1 VTPGVEEA
9 ATLIR
14 AGRRFLLTCH
24 VQPDAD
30 AIGSMLA
37 LAEVL
42 RTLGKEVVLYSR
54 DPVPEMLRFLTGT
67 EEIEREIPAG
77 DRFDAMFITDTAAR
91 SLLPRKLPPRAVTGP
106 RVLLDHHIAH
116 DDFGDVVVRDVTAAA
131 TANVVIELARALD
144 LDPLPVSAAEPLY
157 TALVA
162 DTGNF
167 RYPGTSSQTLRLAA
181 TLVDGGVDPWRV
193 ARQVFENWPL
203 ERLRLLGLAIE
214 AIELEH
220 AGRIAVLCIPR
231 SIIERA
237 GAHERMVEGFV
248 EYGRMIRGVQISI
261 MLWEQKSSAD
271 ETDGEQVASRLSLRG
286 DGQIDVSAIAVTLGG
301 GGHRAAAGA
310 MLQCDLPTARAR
322 VLDAAI
328 AVLEASEPVSP

>member
-9 ATLIR
+9 VALIR

-24 VQPDAD
+24 LQPDAD
-30 AIGSMLA
+30 AIGSLLA
-37 LAEVL
+37 LAEIL
-42 RTLGKEVVLYSR
+42 KALGKEVVLYNR
-54 DPVPEMLRFLTGT
+54 DPVPEMLRFLTGAQQ
-67 EEIEREIPAG
+67 IQREIPEDG
-77 DRFDAMFITDTAAR
+77 RFDAMFITDTAAR
-91 SLLPRKLPPRAVTGP
+91 SLLPHKLPSRAVSGP
-106 RVLLDHHIAH
+106 RVLLDHHVAH

-131 TANVVIELARALD
+131 TANVVIELARALN

-167 RYPGTSSQTLRLAA
+167 RYPGTSSETLRLAA
-181 TLVDGGVDPWRV
+181 TLVDSGVDPWRV

-203 ERLRLLGLAIE
+203 ERLRLLGLVIE
-214 AIELEH
+214 AIELERS
-220 AGRIAVLCIPR
+220 GRIAVLCVPQTIL
-231 SIIERA
+231 ERA

-248 EYGRMIRGVQISI
+248 EYGRMIKGVQISI
-261 MLWEQKSSAD
+261 MLWEQKGSAD
-271 ETDGEQVASRLSLRG
+271 DTDGGQGTSRVSLRG
-286 DGQIDVSAIAVTLGG
+286 DGHVDVSAIAVTLGG

-310 MLQCDLPTARAR
+310 TLHCDLPTARAR

-328 AVLEASEPVSP
+328 AVLEAEGPASP

>member
-1 VTPGVEEA
+1 MEEA
-9 ATLIR
+9 AALIR

-24 VQPDAD
+24 IQPDAD
-30 AIGSMLA
+30 AIGSLLA
-37 LAEVL
+37 LAEIL
-42 RTLGKEVVLYSR
+42 KALGKEVVLYNR
-54 DPVPEMLRFLTGT
+54 DPVPEMLRFLAGT
-67 EEIEREIPAG
+67 QQIQRQIAE
-77 DRFDAMFITDTAAR
+77 DDCFDAMFITDTAAR
-91 SLLPRKLPPRAVTGP
+91 SLLPRKLPTRAVSGP
-106 RVLLDHHIAH
+106 RVLLDHHVAH

-181 TLVDGGVDPWRV
+181 TLVDSGVDPWRV

-203 ERLRLLGLAIE
+203 ERLRLLGLVIE
-214 AIELEH
+214 AIELERS
-220 AGRIAVLCIPR
+220 GQIAILCVPQ
-231 SIIERA
+231 SILERA

-248 EYGRMIRGVQISI
+248 EYGRMIKGVQISI
-261 MLWEQKSSAD
+261 MLWEQRSSAD
-271 ETDGEQVASRLSLRG
+271 DTDGGQVTSRLSLRG
-286 DGQIDVSAIAVTLGG
+286 DGHVDVSAIAVTLGG

-310 MLQCDLPTARAR
+310 TLHCDLPTARAR

-328 AVLEASEPVSP
+328 AVLDAAEPASP

>member
-14 AGRRFLLTCH
+14 VGRRFLLTCH
-24 VQPDAD
+24 LQPDAD

-42 RTLGKEVVLYSR
+42 KTLGKEVVLYNR

-67 EEIEREIPAG
+67 QHIEREIPANA
-77 DRFDAMFITDTAAR
+77 RFDAMFITDTAAR

-106 RVLLDHHIAH
+106 CVLLDHHIAH

-131 TANVVIELARALD
+131 TANVVIELARALG
-144 LDPLPVSAAEPLY
+144 LDPLPATAAEPLY

-181 TLVDGGVDPWRV
+181 TLVDSGVDPWRV

-203 ERLRLLGLAIE
+203 ERLRLLGLVIE
-214 AIELEH
+214 AIEIEH
-220 AGRIAVLCIPR
+220 AGRIAILCVPR
-231 SIIERA
+231 SLIERA

-248 EYGRMIRGVQISI
+248 EYGRMIKGVQISI
-261 MLWEQKSSAD
+261 MLWEQQSSAD
-271 ETDGEQVASRLSLRG
+271 DADGEQSTSRLSLRG
-286 DGQIDVSAIAVTLGG
+286 DGHVDVSTVAVTLGG

-310 MLQCDLPTARAR
+310 TLHCDLPTARAR

-328 AVLEASEPVSP
+328 AVLDAPEQSSP

>member
-1 VTPGVEEA
+1 MEEA

-37 LAEVL
+37 LAEIL
-42 RTLGKEVVLYSR
+42 KALGKEVVLYNR
-54 DPVPEMLRFLTGT
+54 DPVPEMLRFLAGT
-67 EEIEREIPAG
+67 QQIEREISAG

-91 SLLPRKLPPRAVTGP
+91 SLLPRKLPSRAVTGP
-106 RVLLDHHIAH
+106 RVLLDHHVAH

-131 TANVVIELARALD
+131 TANLVIELARALD

-167 RYPGTSSQTLRLAA
+167 RYPGTSAQTLRLAA
-181 TLVDGGVDPWRV
+181 TLIDSGVDPWRV

-203 ERLRLLGLAIE
+203 ERLRLLGLAID
-214 AIELEH
+214 AIEIER
-220 AGRIAVLCIPR
+220 GGSIAVLCVPQGML
-231 SIIERA
+231 ERA

-248 EYGRMIRGVQISI
+248 EYGRMIKGVRISI
-261 MLWEQKSSAD
+261 MLWEQSSSAD
-271 ETDGEQVASRLSLRG
+271 DTDGGQTTSRLSLRG
-286 DGQIDVSAIAVTLGG
+286 DGQVDVSAIAVSLGG
-301 GGHRAAAGA
+301 GGHRTAAGA
-310 MLQCDLPTARAR
+310 MLHCDLPTARGR
-322 VLDAAI
+322 VLEAAI
-328 AVLEASEPVSP
+328 AVLEAAEPTAP

>member
-1 VTPGVEEA
+1 VIPGLQEA

-37 LAEVL
+37 LAEIL
-42 RTLGKEVVLYSR
+42 KALGKEVVLYNR

-67 EEIEREIPAG
+67 QQIESRIPA
-77 DRFDAMFITDTAAR
+77 DVRFDAMFITDTAAR
-91 SLLPRKLPPRAVTGP
+91 SLLPRKLPPRSVTGP
-106 RVLLDHHIAH
+106 CVVLDHHVAH
-116 DDFGDVVVRDVTAAA
+116 DDFGDIVVRDVTAAA
-131 TANVVIELARALD
+131 TANVVIELARVLQ

-181 TLVDGGVDPWRV
+181 TLIDSGVDPWRV

-203 ERLRLLGLAIE
+203 PRLRLLGLAIE
-214 AIELEH
+214 AIELER
-220 AGRIAVLCIPR
+220 AGRIAVLCVPQ
-231 SIIERA
+231 SLIERA

-248 EYGRMIRGVQISI
+248 EYGRMIKGVQISI
-261 MLWEQKSSAD
+261 MLWEQKSSAED
-271 ETDGEQVASRLSLRG
+271 TDGAPVTSRLSLRG
-286 DGQIDVSAIAVTLGG
+286 DGQVDVSAIAVTLGG

-310 MLQCDLPTARAR
+310 TLQCDLPTARAR

-328 AVLEASEPVSP
+328 AVLEAAVPASP